1 MVERRIFSSGIKGKN
16 LLYLKDEQAVH
27 VSIAE
32 VGFVL
37 LDNFSLPAFTQAL
50 DTLVTANLLQASLFA
65 TRTYTLTGE
74 EVVSDL
80 GIVIRP
86 DSDLKALPLSNLK
99 LLVICGGLRTPL
111 RMPPVLESLLKKA
124 ADRGIVLAGL
134 WNGAWFLGRAGVLDG
149 YRCAIHPEHRPALA
163 EAAKHS
169 QVTSESYMVDRDR
182 YTAASPH
189 GALHMVLEWIG
200 NLHGRVLVDGIV
212 DILAF
217 EASRFKRVDPKLH
230 FKMTA
235 PLRQV
240 VELME
245 ANLEEPLELLQI
257 CGYAGRSRRQ
267 IERLFR
273 EQLGTSPLR
282 YYLELRLTEG
292 RRLLQHSA
300 LSIVDVALACGF
312 ISSSHF
318 SKCYSSYFGY
328 SPSKEKRL
336 NA

>member
-1 MVERRIFSSGIKGKN
+1 MERRFFSGAIKGKN
-16 LLYLKDEQAVH
+16 LLYLKDSQATTVPT
-27 VSIAE
+27 AN

-37 LDNFSLPAFTQAL
+37 LENFSLPAFTQAL
-50 DTLVTANLLQASLFA
+50 DTLVTANLLQAELFA
-65 TRTYTLTGE
+65 THTFSLDGA

-86 DSDLKALPLSNLK
+86 DRDLQTTPLESLQ

-111 RMPPVLESLLKKA
+111 RMSPALVALLKKA
-124 ADRGIVLAGL
+124 AERGIALAGL
-134 WNGAWFLGRAGVLDG
+134 WNGAWFLGRAGLLEG

-163 EAAKHS
+163 EAVKNS

-182 YTAASPH
+182 YTAASPN
-189 GALHMVLEWIG
+189 GAFYMVLDWIG
-200 NLHGRVLVDGIV
+200 NLHGKALVDGIV

-235 PLRQV
+235 PLREV
-240 VELME
+240 VKLME
-245 ANLEEPLELLQI
+245 ANLEEPLDLVQL
-257 CGYAGRSRRQ
+257 CTYVDRSRRQ

-273 EQLGTSPLR
+273 DQLGTSPLR

-292 RRLLQHSA
+292 RRLLQHSS
-300 LSIVDVALACGF
+300 LTIVEVALACGF
-312 ISSSHF
+312 VSSSHF
-318 SKCYSSYFGY
+318 SKCYASYFGH

-336 NA
+336 NN